1 VAFLEGVTLAI
12 GSAPPP
18 ATFAAIQEAAGCFL
32 NEAARC
38 REWLEGCAGVPGA
51 SNPRV
56 ADLSRFLE
64 AWAPAVERLR
74 AGLAAARPPALEGVD
89 WTSPEM
95 AAEVS
100 IHLRADSEATHSPA
114 HGHPVGGRAGSTGWG
129 EREASGS
136 EATRSPAHG
145 HPVPAAR
152 VRLGGVS
159 EKLRGAK
166 RPAHPPMVT
175 RSQLLEF
182 DWVG

>member
-64 AWAPAVERLR
+64 AWTPAVERLR

-100 IHLRADSEATHSPA
+100 IHLRAGSKATH
-114 HGHPVGGRAGSTGWG
+114 
-129 EREASGS
+129 
-136 EATRSPAHG
+136 SPAHG

-152 VRLGGVS
+152 VRPGGVS

-182 DWVG
+182 DRVG